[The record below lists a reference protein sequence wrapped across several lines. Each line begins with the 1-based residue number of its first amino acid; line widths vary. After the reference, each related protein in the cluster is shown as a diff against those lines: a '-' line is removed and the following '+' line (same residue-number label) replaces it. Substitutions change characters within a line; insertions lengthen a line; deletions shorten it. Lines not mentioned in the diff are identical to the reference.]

1 MNFIIYEDEMNFI
14 EDYKTAIFSVI
25 GDSKLNYEITKIM
38 KYDNNTK
45 KIINNIN
52 AQKIFILDVE
62 VPGKNGIDFAREI
75 RKSGDWLSPIIVV
88 TSHDEFKNVGY
99 TSKILML
106 DFISK
111 NEDVQNNLRE
121 SLRLA
126 LEINSYRPSLSFLSK
141 GEIFQILYQD
151 IYYIEK
157 NLNDNS
163 SIIVTKEKEYQ
174 IRKSITTLEMELDNE
189 LFFKTHRSCIVNLKN
204 VKHIDFEH
212 NIISFGDK
220 KIDLLSRSNKAKLKK
235 KMGVERNVCSHI

>member
-1 MNFIIYEDEMNFI
+1 MNFIIYEDEINFI
-14 EDYKTAIFSVI
+14 ECYKTAIFSVI
-25 GDSKLNYEITKIM
+25 GDSKLNYEITKIL
-38 KYDNNTK
+38 KYDNKTKNQINSIDGK
-45 KIINNIN
+45 KIY
-52 AQKIFILDVE
+52 ILDVE
-62 VPGKNGIDFAREI
+62 VPGKNGIEFAREI
-75 RKSGDWLSPIIVV
+75 RKNGDWVSPIIVV

-111 NEDVQNNLRE
+111 DGDIQKHLRD
-121 SLRLA
+121 SLELA
-126 LEINSYRPSLSFLSK
+126 LEINSCRPSISFLSK

-174 IRKSITTLEMELDNE
+174 IRKSITNLEIELDDDS
-189 LFFKTHRSCIVNLKN
+189 FFKTHRSCIVNLKN

-220 KIDLLSRSNKAKLKK
+220 KIDLLSRPNKSKLKK
-235 KMGVERNVCSHI
+235 RMGVEKNVYPHT